1 MAKFTLFNY
10 TKPGKGVRKGAP
22 RKKGVALY
30 FSVLVKSF
38 WKFITL
44 NLLYIVASLPAIL
57 IAWVLS
63 SFFVTW
69 SATLAQVNIDKSAP
83 QLLIISILV
92 SVVLMLVS
100 GSGPATAAMSYIMH
114 KYANDTHAWAV
125 SEFYEQ
131 MKINFKQ
138 GMAAYFINI
147 TLTACLLVAY
157 NFYSYTFSGLTA
169 VFFRVMVILSVI
181 LFTFMQFYVYS
192 LMAGYKM
199 KLRHIYKS
207 ALLLSLAQFGMNFA
221 VLGVVG
227 IIVYINLYLFAGTSL
242 GGLLFLG
249 LLLFSLV
256 TYTEVFMTDKLIK
269 KALADPSY
277 TEVQEDN
284 SEKDDMFE

>member
-1 MAKFTLFNY
+1 MAKFTLFHY
-10 TKPGKGVRKGAP
+10 DKPGKGVRKDAP
-22 RKKGVALY
+22 QKKGAALY
-30 FSVLVKSF
+30 FSVLLKRF

-57 IAWVLS
+57 IAWALS

-69 SATLAQVNIDKSAP
+69 GATLGQVDIDKAAP
-83 QLLIISILV
+83 QLMIISVLV
-92 SVVLMLVS
+92 GIVLLLVS
-100 GSGPATAAMSYIMH
+100 GSGPASAAMSHIMR

-169 VFFRVMVILSVI
+169 VFFRVMVVLSVI
-181 LFTFMQFYVYS
+181 LFIFMQFYIYP
-192 LMAGYKM
+192 LMSGYKM

-207 ALLLSLAQFGMNFA
+207 ALLLSLAQFGINFA
-221 VLGVVG
+221 ILGVVSL
-227 IIVYINLYLFAGTSL
+227 IAYMNLYLFAGSSL
-242 GGLLFLG
+242 GGVLFLG

-256 TYTEVFMTDKLIK
+256 YYTEVFMTDKLIK
-269 KALADPSY
+269 KALQDPSY
-277 TEVQEDN
+277 TEEQEGDY
-284 SEKDDMFE
+284 EKDDMFE

>member
-1 MAKFTLFNY
+1 MAKFTLFKY
-10 TKPGKGVRKGAP
+10 DKPGKGVSRDAP
-22 RKKGVALY
+22 RKKGAALY
-30 FSVLVKSF
+30 FSVLLKRF

-44 NLLYIVASLPAIL
+44 NLLYIVISLPAIL
-57 IAWVLS
+57 VSWVLS

-69 SATLAQVNIDKSAP
+69 SATLGQVDIDKSAP
-83 QLLIISILV
+83 QLMIISVLV
-92 SVVLMLVS
+92 GVVLLLVT
-100 GSGPATAAMSYIMH
+100 GSGPASAAMSYIMR

-131 MKINFKQ
+131 TKINFKQ
-138 GMAAYFINI
+138 GMAVYFINVVI
-147 TLTACLLVAY
+147 TACLLVAY

-169 VFFRVMVILSVI
+169 VFFRVCIALAML
-181 LFTFMQFYVYS
+181 LFIFSQFYVYH

-221 VLGVVG
+221 ILGVVCV
-227 IIVYINLYLFAGTSL
+227 IAYANLYLFAGTSL
-242 GGLLFLG
+242 GGLLFFG

-269 KALADPSY
+269 KALRDPSY
-277 TEVQEDN
+277 TQEESDN
-284 SEKDDMFE
+284 YEKDEMFE

>member
-10 TKPGKGVRKGAP
+10 TKPGKGVRKDAP

-30 FSVLVKSF
+30 FSVLLKRF

-83 QLLIISILV
+83 QLMIISILV
-92 SVVLMLVS
+92 GIVLLIVS
-100 GSGPATAAMSYIMH
+100 GSGPASAAMSYVMR

-131 MKINFKQ
+131 IKINFRQ
-138 GMAAYFINI
+138 GLAAYFINI

-157 NFYSYTFSGLTA
+157 NFYSYSFSGLSA

-181 LFTFMQFYVYS
+181 LFTFMQFYVYT

-199 KLRHIYKS
+199 KLRHIYKT

-221 VLGVVG
+221 VLSVVG

-269 KALADPSY
+269 KALMDPEY
-277 TEVQEDN
+277 TEVHEN
-284 SEKDDMFE
+284 NYEKDDMFE